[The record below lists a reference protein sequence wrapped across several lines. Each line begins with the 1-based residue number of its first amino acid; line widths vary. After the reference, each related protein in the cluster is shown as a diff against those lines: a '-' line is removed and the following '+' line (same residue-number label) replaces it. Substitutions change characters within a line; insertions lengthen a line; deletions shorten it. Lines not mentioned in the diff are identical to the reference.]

1 MSLNTKVIEVVAKT
15 IRMPIGSLDESSG
28 LGVTDNWDSLAHAN
42 LVVELENQFDIQFEF
57 DELDNIITIKAIIE
71 SLKNKGVAG

>member
-1 MSLNTKVIEVVAKT
+1 MSLNTKVIEVVAK
-15 IRMPIGSLDESSG
+15 IVKLPIGSLDENSG
-28 LGVTDNWDSLAHAN
+28 LGVTDNWDSLCHTN
-42 LVVELENQFDIQFEF
+42 LVVELESEFDIQFDF

>member
-15 IRMPIGSLDESSG
+15 IKMPMGSLDASSG
-28 LGVTDNWDSLAHAN
+28 LGVTENWDSLAHAN

-57 DELDNIITIKAIIE
+57 DDLDNIITIKAIIE